1 MGSRR
6 GSVLTVIGAALML
19 AVASGAA
26 VAWLDSPRLLVAD
39 AIVALTCL
47 TVGGVALARL
57 SAPMLTA
64 APIADFGFDAQAAHE
79 KLALIDGQI
88 EHMPV
93 ALWEQPEGG
102 AVAPLN
108 ARARRLL
115 APGGVVERQRLLV
128 ELGAAANGQLL
139 RIQTERGEERWLAAS
154 TRVALSG
161 QDRRL
166 LALLPVE
173 SELEAAALT
182 AWRQLVH
189 VLTHEIMN
197 SLTPIASLSRSAR
210 ELLDDPGA
218 TEDLALALD
227 TIARRAEDLSRFV
240 TNYRK
245 ISELPAPRPE
255 AVPLSEL
262 FARLQQLVGADWQ
275 ARGGTARFTVEPPT
289 LSLMADPGQL
299 EQALLNLVK
308 NAAEA
313 TATTTAPR
321 IEVSARLVRGGRL
334 LIEVRD
340 NGPGVP
346 AELESRIFLPFVSGH
361 AQGQAS
367 RGIGLAVVRNLVH
380 GMGGTGRHVRAPQGG
395 ACFVLSF

>member
-1 MGSRR
+1 MGSKVQAALAALGMSAAAAALVAAQAWPR
-6 GSVLTVIGAALML
+6 VQVAAWLVFVGAAFW
-19 AVASGAA
+19 
-26 VAWLDSPRLLVAD
+26 AWR
-39 AIVALTCL
+39 ALQNL
-47 TVGGVALARL
+47 TRPTP
-57 SAPMLTA
+57 APV
-64 APIADFGFDAQAAHE
+64 PDFAFDARAAE
-79 KLALIDGQI
+79 ERLALIDGQL

-102 AVAPLN
+102 DVQPLN

-115 APGGVVERQRLLV
+115 APGGVIEREELLR
-128 ELGAAANGQLL
+128 ELAATANGQLL
-139 RIQTERGEERWLAAS
+139 RIQTERGEERWLAAG
-154 TRVALSG
+154 TRVALAG
-161 QDRRL
+161 NDRRL

-210 ELLDDPGA
+210 ELQGDPA
-218 TEDLALALD
+218 AAEDLALALD
-227 TIARRAEDLSRFV
+227 TIARRAESLSRFV
-240 TNYRK
+240 ANYRR
-245 ISELPAPRPE
+245 ISELPPPKPE
-255 AVPLSEL
+255 AVQLSEL
-262 FARLQQLVGADWQ
+262 FARIEQLAGADWRE
-275 ARGGTARFTVEPPT
+275 RGGALNCAVEPET
-289 LSLMADPGQL
+289 LTLMADPGQL

-313 TATTTAPR
+313 TAGVAAPKVELR
-321 IEVSARLVRGGRL
+321 ARLARGGRL

-346 AELESRIFLPFVSGH
+346 AELESRIFLPFVSGR
-361 AQGQAS
+361 AQQGTEA

-380 GMGGTGRHVRAPQGG
+380 GMGGTVRHVRVPQGG

>member
-1 MGSRR
+1 MASEK
-6 GSVLTVIGAALML
+6 LQAALAALLMSAAAAAMVL
-19 AVASGAA
+19 HPAPRLQVAA
-26 VAWLDSPRLLVAD
+26 VLVFLCAAAWGWR
-39 AIVALTCL
+39 CL
-47 TVGGVALARL
+47 AHISRPLP
-57 SAPMLTA
+57 APPA
-64 APIADFGFDAQAAHE
+64 EEFGFDARTAQE
-79 KLALIDGQI
+79 KIALIDGQI

-93 ALWEQPEGG
+93 ALWEQTEG
-102 AVAPLN
+102 ADVVPLN

-115 APGGVVERQRLLV
+115 APGGVVEREQLLT
-128 ELGAAANGQLL
+128 ELAATANGQLL

-154 TRVALSG
+154 TRVALAG

-210 ELLDDPGA
+210 ELQGDPA
-218 TEDLALALD
+218 AAEDLALALD
-227 TIARRAEDLSRFV
+227 TIARRAEALSHFV
-240 TNYRK
+240 ANYRQ
-245 ISELPAPRPE
+245 ISELPPPKAEP
-255 AVPLSEL
+255 VLLTEL
-262 FARLQQLVGADWQ
+262 FARIERMVAADWR
-275 ARGGTARFTVEPPT
+275 ARGGSASFTVEPES

-313 TATTTAPR
+313 TAGTSGPR
-321 IEVSARLVRGGRL
+321 LELRARLVRGGRL

-340 NGPGVP
+340 NGPGVLP
-346 AELESRIFLPFVSGH
+346 ELEASIFLPFVSSRGAD
-361 AQGQAS
+361 AQQSG

-380 GMGGTGRHVRAPQGG
+380 GMGGTVRHVRPPQVG

>member
-1 MGSRR
+1 MGSR
-6 GSVLTVIGAALML
+6 LNAALAALLMS
-19 AVASGAA
+19 VAAA
-26 VAWLDSPRLLVAD
+26 AFVLHPFPRLQVAAAGAFLCAAAWGWFSLVH
-39 AIVALTCL
+39 L
-47 TVGGVALARL
+47 GRL
-57 SAPMLTA
+57 PTAP
-64 APIADFGFDAQAAHE
+64 APEFGFDARAAQE
-79 KLALIDGQI
+79 KLALMDGQI

-93 ALWEQPEGG
+93 ALWEQAEGR
-102 AVAPLN
+102 AVLPLN

-115 APGGVVERQRLLV
+115 APGGVIEREGLLA
-128 ELGAAANGQLL
+128 ELALTATGQLL
-139 RIQTERGEERWLAAS
+139 RIQTERGEERWLAAT

-210 ELLDDPGA
+210 ELQGDPEA
-218 TEDLALALD
+218 AEDLALALD
-227 TIARRAEDLSRFV
+227 TIARRAEALSRFV
-240 TNYRK
+240 ANYRK

-255 AVPLSEL
+255 ALQLSEL
-262 FARLQQLVGADWQ
+262 FTRIEQLVGAQWRE
-275 ARGGTARFTVEPPT
+275 RGGTAQFVVEPET

-299 EQALLNLVK
+299 EQALLNLIK

-313 TATTTAPR
+313 TADTSAPQLDLR
-321 IEVSARLVRGGRL
+321 ARLVRGGRL

-340 NGPGVP
+340 NGPGV
-346 AELESRIFLPFVSGH
+346 AADLEPRIFLPFVSGH
-361 AQGQAS
+361 ANDAAS
-367 RGIGLAVVRNLVH
+367 RGIGLAVVRSLVH
-380 GMGGTGRHVRAPQGG
+380 GMGGTVRYVKVPQGG
-395 ACFVLSF
+395 ACFLLSF

>member
-1 MGSRR
+1 MGSKVQAALAALVMSAAAAALVAAQPWPRVQVAV
-6 GSVLTVIGAALML
+6 GLVFVGAAFW
-19 AVASGAA
+19 
-26 VAWLDSPRLLVAD
+26 AWR
-39 AIVALTCL
+39 ALQEL
-47 TVGGVALARL
+47 TRPIP
-57 SAPMLTA
+57 APV
-64 APIADFGFDAQAAHE
+64 PDFAFDARAAE
-79 KLALIDGQI
+79 ERLALIDGQL

-102 AVAPLN
+102 AVQALN

-115 APGGVVERQRLLV
+115 APGGVIEREGLLR
-128 ELGAAANGQLL
+128 ELAATANGQLL

-154 TRVALSG
+154 TRVALAG
-161 QDRRL
+161 NDRRL

-210 ELLDDPGA
+210 ELQGDPA
-218 TEDLALALD
+218 AEEDLALALE
-227 TIARRAEDLSRFV
+227 TVARRAESLSRFV
-240 TNYRK
+240 ANYRR
-245 ISELPAPRPE
+245 ISELPPPKPE
-255 AVPLSEL
+255 AVQLSEL
-262 FARLQQLVGADWQ
+262 FARIEQLAGAEWRE
-275 ARGGTARFTVEPPT
+275 RGGALDCAVAPQT

-313 TATTTAPR
+313 TAGVAAPKVELR
-321 IEVSARLVRGGRL
+321 ARLARGGRL

-346 AELESRIFLPFVSGH
+346 AELESRIFLPFVSGR
-361 AQGQAS
+361 AQQGTEA

-380 GMGGTGRHVRAPQGG
+380 GMGGTVRHVRVPQGG

>member
-1 MGSRR
+1 MGSRFQ
-6 GSVLTVIGAALML
+6 VAIAAILMS
-19 AVASGAA
+19 AATAA
-26 VAWLDSPRLLVAD
+26 VVALQPWPRLQVAANLVLLIA
-39 AIVALTCL
+39 AAWGCRSLL
-47 TVGGVALARL
+47 HVGPPLP
-57 SAPMLTA
+57 APPA
-64 APIADFGFDAQAAHE
+64 AEFGFNTRAAAE

-102 AVAPLN
+102 PVAPLN

-115 APGGVVERQRLLV
+115 APGGVVERDRLLL
-128 ELGAAANGQLL
+128 ELSAAANGQLL
-139 RIQTERGEERWLAAS
+139 RIQTERGEERWLAARN
-154 TRVALSG
+154 RVALAG
-161 QDRRL
+161 QDRSL

-173 SELEAAALT
+173 SELEAAALN

-210 ELLDDPGA
+210 ELQGDPA
-218 TEDLALALD
+218 AAEDLGLALD
-227 TIARRAEDLSRFV
+227 TIARRAEALSRFV
-240 TNYRK
+240 ANYRQ
-245 ISELPAPRPE
+245 ISELPPPRPE
-255 AVPLSEL
+255 PVQLAEL
-262 FARLQQLVGADWQ
+262 FARIERMVGADWR
-275 ARGGTARFTVEPPT
+275 ARGGTASFLVEPET
-289 LSLMADPGQL
+289 LSLMADAGQL

-313 TATTTAPR
+313 TAAATSPR
-321 IEVSARLVRGGRL
+321 LELRARLVRGGRL

-346 AELESRIFLPFVSGH
+346 AELESQIFLPFVSGR
-361 AQGQAS
+361 ADVSQSG

-380 GMGGTGRHVRAPQGG
+380 GMGGTVRHVRVPQGG
-395 ACFVLSF
+395 ACFVMSF

>member
-1 MGSRR
+1 MGSRFCV
-6 GSVLTVIGAALML
+6 GMAGLLMSAAAAAL
-19 AVASGAA
+19 VALQ
-26 VAWLDSPRLLVAD
+26 AWPRLQVA
-39 AIVALTCL
+39 AGLL
-47 TVGGVALARL
+47 LFGVAAWGWWHLKQ
-57 SAPMLTA
+57 LTRPLPE
-64 APIADFGFDAQAAHE
+64 PISEFGFDAQALNE

-93 ALWEQPEGG
+93 ALWEQREGQ

-108 ARARRLL
+108 SRARRLL
-115 APGGVVERQRLLV
+115 APGGVIERELLI
-128 ELGAAANGQLL
+128 EDLGRVANGQLL
-139 RIQTERGEERWLAAS
+139 RIQTERGEERWLAAG

-182 AWRQLVH
+182 AWQQLVH

-210 ELLDDPGA
+210 DLQGDPSA
-218 TEDLALALD
+218 AEDLALALD
-227 TIARRAEDLSRFV
+227 TIARRAEALSRFV
-240 TNYRK
+240 ANYRRV
-245 ISELPAPRPE
+245 SELPPPRPE
-255 AVPLSEL
+255 PVPLSLL
-262 FARLQQLVGADWQ
+262 FARIETMVGADWR
-275 ARGGTARFTVEPPT
+275 ARGGEASFVVEPET

-299 EQALLNLVK
+299 EQALLNLVR

-313 TATTTAPR
+313 TAALASPR
-321 IEVSARLVRGGRL
+321 LELRARLVRGGRL
-334 LIEVRD
+334 LVEVRD

-346 AELESRIFLPFVSGH
+346 AELESRIFLPFVSGRAD
-361 AQGQAS
+361 AQSG

-380 GMGGTGRHVRAPQGG
+380 AMGGTVRHVRVPQGG

>member
-1 MGSRR
+1 MGSKVQAALAA
-6 GSVLTVIGAALML
+6 VLMSAAAAALAAAQAAPRLQVAALLLLLGAAAWGWRSL
-19 AVASGAA
+19 AQVSRPLPA
-26 VAWLDSPRLLVAD
+26 P
-39 AIVALTCL
+39 
-47 TVGGVALARL
+47 ALAE
-57 SAPMLTA
+57 
-64 APIADFGFDAQAAHE
+64 FGFDTQAARE
-79 KLALIDGQI
+79 KLALIDGQL

-115 APGGVVERQRLLV
+115 APGGVLEREHLLA
-128 ELGAAANGQLL
+128 ELATAANGQLL

-154 TRVALSG
+154 TRVALAG
-161 QDRRL
+161 QDCRL

-173 SELEAAALT
+173 SELEAAALG

-210 ELLDDPGA
+210 ELLGDPA
-218 TEDLALALD
+218 AADDLALALD
-227 TIARRAEDLSRFV
+227 TIARRADALTRFV
-240 TNYRK
+240 TSYRQ

-255 AVPLSEL
+255 ATRLDEL
-262 FARLQQLVGADWQ
+262 FARIEQLVGAGWR
-275 ARGGTARFTVEPPT
+275 ARGGTADFIVEPPT

-313 TATTTAPR
+313 TAATPAAR
-321 IEVSARLVRGGRL
+321 LELRARLVRGGRL
-334 LIEVRD
+334 MIEVRD

-346 AELESRIFLPFVSGH
+346 AELESRIFMPFVSGRAADQSH
-361 AQGQAS
+361 
-367 RGIGLAVVRNLVH
+367 RGIGLAVVRSLVH
-380 GMGGTGRHVRAPQGG
+380 GMGGTVRHVRLPQGG

>member
-1 MGSRR
+1 MGFRLQVAL
-6 GSVLTVIGAALML
+6 GAVLMSAA
-19 AVASGAA
+19 AAA
-26 VAWLDSPRLLVAD
+26 VAMLQEWPRLQVAAALV
-39 AIVALTCL
+39 L
-47 TVGGVALARL
+47 L
-57 SAPMLTA
+57 SAAGWGWRALQSLTRPLPVA
-64 APIADFGFDAQAAHE
+64 VPEFGFDAHAAEE

-102 AVAPLN
+102 AVQPLN

-115 APGGVVERQRLLV
+115 APGGVVEREALLQA
-128 ELGAAANGQLL
+128 LAATPSGHLL
-139 RIQTERGEERWLAAS
+139 RIQTERGEERWLSAG
-154 TRVALSG
+154 TRVALAG

-182 AWRQLVH
+182 AWQQLVH

-210 ELLDDPGA
+210 ELQGDPA
-218 TEDLALALD
+218 AAEDLTLALE
-227 TIARRAEDLSRFV
+227 TIARRSEALSRFV
-240 TNYRK
+240 ANYRR
-245 ISELPAPRPE
+245 ISELPPPRLE
-255 AVPLSEL
+255 ALQVADV
-262 FARLQQLVGADWQ
+262 FARIQQWAGADWRE
-275 ARGGTARFTVEPPT
+275 RGGALHCEVEPAT
-289 LSLMADPGQL
+289 LSLMSDPDQL

-313 TATTTAPR
+313 TAGMAAPR
-321 IEVSARLVRGGRL
+321 LDLRARLARGGRL
-334 LIEVRD
+334 MIEVRD

-346 AELESRIFLPFVSGH
+346 AELESRIFMPFVSGR
-361 AQGQAS
+361 AQAAGADA

-380 GMGGTGRHVRAPQGG
+380 GMGGTVRHVRVPQGG